1 MDKNIP
7 LTEALFYILLAVRKP
22 NHGYG
27 IIQEVEELTHG
38 RVVLGPGTLYGA
50 IQSLVKKDWIRI
62 YSEDTESRKKKEYL
76 ITAAGRATFEE
87 ERTRLTELLENAKD
101 AAYRLGIGR
110 DVDPFMTLSFMALPV
125 IPTVRL
131 TTRGVVDVIRQQYI

>member
-1 MDKNIP
+1 MDKNLP

-27 IIQEVEELTHG
+27 ITQEIEELTGG
-38 RVVLGPGTLYGA
+38 RVTLGPGTLYGA

-76 ITAAGRATFEE
+76 ITDEGRAVFEAEKERLCELIKNATLME
-87 ERTRLTELLENAKD
+87 ENNND
-101 AAYRLGIGR
+101 
-110 DVDPFMTLSFMALPV
+110 
-125 IPTVRL
+125 
-131 TTRGVVDVIRQQYI
+131 